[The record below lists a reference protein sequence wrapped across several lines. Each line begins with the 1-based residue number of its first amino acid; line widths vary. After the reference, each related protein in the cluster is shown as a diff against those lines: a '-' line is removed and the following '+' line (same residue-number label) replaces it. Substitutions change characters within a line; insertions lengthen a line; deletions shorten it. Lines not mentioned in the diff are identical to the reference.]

1 MIERGGVLQAEEAIL
16 KGVSIILG
24 STVNIQRSPLGGRGF
39 EAFSEDPLLSGSLAA
54 ASIKGM
60 QSKGV
65 ATCLK
70 HFVCNDQEDQRMSTN
85 SIVTERALREIYL
98 KPFQTVQ

>member
-65 ATCLK
+65 AT
-70 HFVCNDQEDQRMSTN
+70 
-85 SIVTERALREIYL
+85 
-98 KPFQTVQ
+98 